1 MSTDTSP
8 LPLLLVTGFLGS
20 GKTTL
25 INRWLRTRT
34 GARLGVLVNEFGQ
47 IGIDGALLGPGDV
60 LELSDG
66 CVCCASGRELWESAR
81 DLGARS
87 GVTHLLVETSGI
99 ADPGVLLQQY
109 EDLPT
114 SLLSCFALRGVLCLV
129 DTLHIEAALSRR
141 AEARRQVLEAD
152 RLILSK
158 ADLCPGERLAQVH
171 ALLDGLGATPE
182 RAVIGPGASTDEV
195 AQALSWAF
203 SPHEPHAA
211 DRMQH
216 TRPGPGHDP
225 PHPDGQLS
233 AVSVAER
240 RPLLEAPLRR
250 LLSEL
255 PESVLRAKGFVR
267 LLSVQGG
274 DVQVAVVQRSGT
286 RVELRPATAEEAA
299 AAPPGSTLVF
309 IGEGLDR
316 CEAWLRLRLSACRV
330 ADAAR
335 GA

>member
-1 MSTDTSP
+1 VSNENPP

-34 GARLGVLVNEFGQ
+34 GAKLGVLVNEFGQ

-109 EDLPT
+109 EELPT
-114 SLLSCFALRGVLCLV
+114 ALLSSFELRGVLCLV
-129 DTLHIEAALSRR
+129 DTLHIEASLARR

-158 ADLCPGERLAQVH
+158 ADLCPGERLAEVH
-171 ALLDGLGATPE
+171 TLLDEMGATPE
-182 RAVIGPGASTDEV
+182 RAVIGPGAGTDEV
-195 AQALSWAF
+195 AQALAWAF
-203 SPHEPHAA
+203 SPPRLRAA
-211 DRMQH
+211 ERTQDTGHR
-216 TRPGPGHDP
+216 HDP

-240 RPLLEAPLRR
+240 RPLLETPLRR

-255 PESVLRAKGFVR
+255 PDSVLRAKGFVR
-267 LLSVQGG
+267 LVPAQGG
-274 DVQVAVVQRSGT
+274 DVQVAVVQRCGT
-286 RVELRPATAEEAA
+286 RVELRPATVEEAA
-299 AAPPGSTLVF
+299 AAPAGSTLVF

-316 CEAWLRLRLSACRV
+316 SEAWLRLRLSACRV
-330 ADAAR
+330 PDATR